1 MKNLKNFDAKE
12 DFLLEQ
18 EKPLYNTILHNED
31 EVYIQPTMATYV
43 CDGETS
49 CITLSE
55 YKSQF
60 SSFICNGVEL
70 IKTTETVDEN
80 TPSTYSDVNQDER
93 LVYCN
98 NDVEHIEEQIQ
109 YDYLYMTN
117 RFYMLMGEP
126 YIVFSFNRKLIE
138 GESIVIMSED
148 GKFIFVVGDDKF
160 NDCIS
165 YNENNGKYTID
176 YNCLF
181 MPKSRGLSIPI
192 ILYGCTNSDGKLYS
206 ENDYITTIVDVF
218 DSYVNGEPTFV
229 ETEITLQE
237 KMQFF
242 NNGIDMQKASN
253 LVIDFGRI
261 IDETDIISMLIIQND
276 IIVYETNI
284 SYDEF
289 IEVFQLIEGT
299 TKYIAINTIQTYQA
313 IDNISMLLSFALI
326 STNEDG
332 TENINY
338 DFKYSYDLIKP
349 FPKGYEL
356 KCYFKLH
363 DDTMRERIFSECH
376 DLKSVDLRSY
386 KNLKIGN
393 VASMFYYC
401 SNLESVKLGEV
412 EFVENGKSNFY
423 NMFIYCQNLKSVD
436 LTYFMKNIQP
446 YHTYFT
452 SMFSNCSNLQMI
464 KMMGDVSNVT
474 NLYYMFDGIPNK
486 GIFYCDN
493 RYDYSKI
500 IELLPEGWEVYK
512 I

>member
-18 EKPLYNTILHNED
+18 EKPLYNTILHSED
-31 EVYIQPTMATYV
+31 EVYIQPIMATYV

-49 CITLSE
+49 CITLSQ

-60 SSFICNGVEL
+60 SSFVCNGVEL

-80 TPSTYSDVNQDER
+80 TPSTY
-93 LVYCN
+93 LVTGDDALFYCN

-109 YDYLYMTN
+109 YDYQCMAN
-117 RFYMLMGEP
+117 SFYMPMELP

-138 GESIVIMSED
+138 GESIVIISE
-148 GKFIFVVGDDKF
+148 GEKFTFVVGDDNF

-165 YNENNGKYTID
+165 YNEENGKYTID

-181 MPKSRGLSIPI
+181 IPKSRGISIPV

-206 ENDYITTIVDVF
+206 ENDYITTIIDVF
-218 DSYVNGEPTFV
+218 EKYVNNVPTFV

-237 KMQFF
+237 NMPFF
-242 NNGIDMQKASN
+242 HNGIDIENASN

-261 IDETDIISMLIIQND
+261 IDETDIIIMLVIQNSN
-276 IIVYETNI
+276 IVYDEYL
-284 SYDEF
+284 SYENF
-289 IEVFQLIEGT
+289 IEIFQLIEGT
-299 TKYIAINTIQTYQA
+299 TKYIATITIRTYQA
-313 IDNISMLLSFALI
+313 IGNISTLCSFALI

-338 DFKYSYDLIKP
+338 DLTYSYDIIHP

-363 DDTMRERIFSECH
+363 NDTMRERIFDNCY

-386 KNLKIGN
+386 RNLKIGD

-401 SNLESVKLGEV
+401 DNLESVKLGEV
-412 EFVENGKSNFY
+412 EFIENGENNFY
-423 NMFIYCQNLKSVD
+423 NMFYYCQNLKSVD

-446 YHTYFT
+446 YHKYFLN
-452 SMFSNCSNLQMI
+452 MFRYCANLQMI
-464 KMMGDVSNVT
+464 KMMGDISNVT
-474 NLYYMFDGIPNK
+474 NFGNMFDGIPNK

-500 IELLPEGWEVYK
+500 IEKLPQGWEVYK